1 VKLPLSWLKEWVAIS
16 LPPAELSSRL
26 TLAGFEVESCAA
38 AAPPFSGVV
47 VAQISDAVPH
57 PQADKLR
64 ICTVTTGAASPVQ
77 IVCGAANA
85 RAGIKVALAQV
96 GAKLPGDLSIKAATL
111 RGVESSGMLCSARE
125 LGLAAVSE
133 GILELPAD
141 APLGASLRDYLDLD
155 DPVLEVSIYP
165 NRGDAMS
172 VQGLAREVSALLQQP
187 LTGPAIA
194 PVAVTSAA
202 THPVQ
207 VEAPAASPRFLSR
220 VVVGIDNTR
229 ATPDWMQE
237 RLRRSGLRPIS
248 PVVDVTNYVM
258 LELGQPMHAYDRAR
272 LTGEMRVRMA
282 RSGESLELLDGR
294 TIELQPDVLV
304 IADSQRAIG
313 LAGVMGGNGTA
324 ISETATEVLLEVA
337 YFTPDAIAGRGR
349 RYGLQT
355 DASQRFE
362 RGVDPQGQGAAI
374 ERATQL
380 LIDLCGGNAGPVTH
394 SGDEAGIL
402 PRATLTLRRAKLA
415 RLVGT
420 ALPDAEVEAAFRA
433 LQMQVTATADG
444 WQVTPPSWRF
454 DIAIEPDL
462 VEEAIRV
469 IGYDR
474 VPESPALFPQRFRS
488 RPESVVDERVVLG
501 TLVDRGY
508 QEALNYAFVDPVLQQ
523 QLFPDASAVRLAN
536 PIAADLAVMRVS
548 LWPGL
553 LKCALENQRRQQE
566 RVRLF
571 ELGAVFLPETA
582 GTVGELRRIGGV
594 VLGSRLPEQW
604 ATRSEGADFF
614 DLKAD
619 VIAILSL
626 SNQIEVFEFTTESI
640 SCLHPGRSAQVLR
653 DGQSVGWLGELHP
666 ALVRALDLP
675 SAPLLFELDLLAAT
689 AQALPKAAPISRFP
703 QVRRD
708 LSVTVPQ
715 GVPLSALKGRATVAA
730 GSLLRDL
737 RVFDVYQG
745 QGIETG
751 RKSIAFGLIFQ
762 DNHRTLKD
770 DEADRLVSAVAAD
783 LLQHLDAKIRE

>member
-1 VKLPLSWLKEWVAIS
+1 MKLPLSWLKEWVGIS

-47 VAQISDAVPH
+47 VAQISEAMQH

-64 ICTVTTGAASPVQ
+64 VCTVTTGAASPVQ

-96 GAKLPGDLSIKAATL
+96 GALLPGDLSIKAAKL
-111 RGVESSGMLCSARE
+111 RGVESAGMLCSSRE
-125 LGLAAVSE
+125 LGLAATSE

-141 APLGASLRDYLDLD
+141 APLGVSLRDYLDLD
-155 DPVLEVSIYP
+155 DPVIEVSIYP

-187 LTGPAIA
+187 LTGPAIT

-202 THPVQ
+202 THAVC
-207 VEAPAASPRFLSR
+207 VDAPTAAPRLLSR
-220 VVVGIDNTR
+220 VIVGIDNTR

-282 RSGESLELLDGR
+282 KSGESLELLDGR

-304 IADSQRAIG
+304 IADSERAIG

-380 LIDLCGGNAGPVTH
+380 LIDLCGGSAGPVTRN
-394 SGDEAGIL
+394 EETIA

-415 RLVGT
+415 RLVGI

-433 LQMQVTATADG
+433 LQMQVTATPEG

-474 VPESPALFPQRFRS
+474 VPETPALFPQRFRS
-488 RPESVVDERVVLG
+488 RPESVIDERVVLG

-571 ELGAVFLPETA
+571 ELGAVFLREAA
-582 GTVGELRRIGGV
+582 GTVSELRRIAGV

-604 ATRSEGADFF
+604 GTRSESTDFF

-619 VIAILSL
+619 VTAILNL
-626 SNQIEVFEFTTESI
+626 SNQGEVFEFAPESL
-640 SCLHPGRSAQVLR
+640 SCLHPGRAARVRR
-653 DGQSVGWLGELHP
+653 DGQDVGWLGELHP
-666 ALVRALDLP
+666 ALVQTLGLP
-675 SAPLLFELDLLAAT
+675 CAPLLFELDLLAAT

-715 GVPLSALKGRATVAA
+715 GVSLSTLKGRATVAA

>member
-1 VKLPLSWLKEWVAIS
+1 MKLPLSWLKEWVAIS

-64 ICTVTTGAASPVQ
+64 ICTVTTGAASTVQ
-77 IVCGAANA
+77 IVCGASNA

-96 GAKLPGDLSIKAATL
+96 GATLPGDLSIKAAKL
-111 RGVESSGMLCSARE
+111 RGVESSGMLCSSRE

-133 GILELPAD
+133 GILELPDD
-141 APLGASLRDYLDLD
+141 APLGVSLRDYLDLD
-155 DPVLEVSIYP
+155 DPVIEVSIYP

-229 ATPDWMQE
+229 VTPDWMQE

-282 RSGESLELLDGR
+282 RPGESLELLDGR

-304 IADSQRAIG
+304 IADSERAIG